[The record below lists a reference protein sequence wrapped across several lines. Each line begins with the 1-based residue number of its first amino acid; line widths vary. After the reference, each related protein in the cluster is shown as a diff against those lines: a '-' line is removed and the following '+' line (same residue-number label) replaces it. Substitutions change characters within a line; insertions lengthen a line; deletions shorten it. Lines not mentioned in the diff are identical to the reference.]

1 MSKIQKKPR
10 SLYAQV
16 LSLVF
21 IPSAFLII
29 AFITIELAREAQ
41 IVANEYSTRIRLST
55 LFLHEKLD
63 SLRDQNAADLNLPAK
78 IKEFSAPLQKN
89 GLVNQYVVLDTQAH
103 SVLAV
108 PDGILTDPDDSNR
121 IRQITA
127 SEQFTREWLY
137 TYQNK
142 GRSQMLVY
150 LPIYV
155 NQQLSYFYKTTFS
168 LAKVEEILRRIY
180 AGAVVTIIVILGT
193 ALYLTRNLLKKI
205 IYPLKQLNTATK
217 EIMSG
222 NFSKTLTVESSDEIG
237 ELANTFNEM
246 TDKLSLMKEMA
257 ENANPLTHLPGN
269 NVIQSEMN
277 KRIKVGAKFVVIYG
291 DLDNFKAYNDAY
303 GIEKGDQAIKLAAQ
317 ILKEAIDKKGAV
329 GDFLGHEGGDD
340 FVMITTPSHAEA
352 VADYVKTE
360 FETKTRT
367 LYSAEDQRK
376 GFIMGHERRS
386 SQEKGETPLVAFPLI
401 SISLAAISNETK
413 DFASYADIT
422 NRLVEIKHKAKS
434 TKGNTFIWE
443 H

>member
-1 MSKIQKKPR
+1 MAKTQKKQR

-41 IVANEYSTRIRLST
+41 IVTSEYSTRIRLST
-55 LFLHEKLD
+55 LFLHEKLE
-63 SLRDQNAADLNLPAK
+63 LVKDQNATDLNLLDK

-89 GLVNQYVVLDTQAH
+89 GLINQYAVLDSQ
-103 SVLAV
+103 SKPVLAV
-108 PDGILTDPDDSNR
+108 PPGALSEPDDINR
-121 IRQITA
+121 IQQIVTA
-127 SEQFTREWLY
+127 EQFTKEWLY
-137 TYQNK
+137 TFQNK
-142 GRSQMLVY
+142 DRNQMLVY
-150 LPIYV
+150 LPIYI
-155 NQQLSYFYKTTFS
+155 NHQIAYFYKTDFS
-168 LAKVEEILRRIY
+168 LAKVEEILKRMY
-180 AGAVVTIIVILGT
+180 AGATATVIFVLGT
-193 ALYLTRNLLKKI
+193 AIYLTRNLIKKI
-205 IYPLKQLNTATK
+205 IHPLKQLNVATK

-246 TDKLSLMKEMA
+246 TEKLSLMKEMA

-269 NVIQSEMN
+269 NVIQSEIG

-317 ILKEAIDKKGAV
+317 ILKEAIDKKGTT

-340 FVMITTPSHAEA
+340 FVMITSPSHTET
-352 VADYVKTE
+352 VANYIKSE
-360 FETKTRT
+360 FEAKAKT
-367 LYSAEDQRK
+367 LYSQEDQRK
-376 GFIMGHERRS
+376 GFIVGHERRS
-386 SQEKGETPLVAFPLI
+386 SQETGESPLITFPLM
-401 SISLAAISNETK
+401 SISLAALSNETK

-422 NRLVEIKHKAKS
+422 NRLVEVKHKAKT
-434 TKGNTFIWE
+434 TKGNAFVLE
-443 H
+443 R